1 MKVKSESEAAQ
12 LLRFLATSWTAAYLA
27 PLSVGFSRQPT
38 GVGCYCLLRIAM
50 ARTSKT
56 VLNENGMS
64 RPPRV
69 VPDLRGNAFHFSPL
83 SMMLAL
89 ALSYMRVCHAWSFEW
104 VCPICPVE
112 MCSLCAHFLK
122 SFLKMTNEC

>member
-64 RPPRV
+64 RPPCV
-69 VPDLRGNAFHFSPL
+69 VPDLRGNAFSFSQL
-83 SMMLAL
+83 SVGITYLAFTMLKYAH
-89 ALSYMRVCHAWSFEW
+89 Y
-104 VCPICPVE
+104 I
-112 MCSLCAHFLK
+112 HFLEGLYHKWMLNFFK
-122 SFLKMTNEC
+122 SFF